1 MSSFSFSRK
10 VALRYL
16 WSRRAEAFI
25 TIITVISILGVA
37 LGVAVIN
44 ITMAIMTGFETELR

>member
-1 MSSFSFSRK
+1 MSMRLSFPGR

-25 TIITVISILGVA
+25 TIITIISILGVA
-37 LGVAVIN
+37 IGVMAL
-44 ITMAIMTGFETELR
+44 ITESHR